1 MKLKDVH
8 PDMER
13 YLYHDCYCPYEVYSF
28 DGMFYELFE
37 PGYECKHVAES
48 DSKVAVVSACKSF
61 DTQSQKNVDD
71 KPEILLFW
79 KGEDK
84 VTDSLRMDATD
95 NNLEL
100 VKLYVHDKD
109 MQGRK
114 FNFYDKGSVVRSLK
128 QVFDL
133 CDGIVVS

>member
-8 PDMER
+8 SDMER
-13 YLYHDCYCPYEVYSF
+13 YLYEDCYCPYEVYSF
-28 DGMFYELFE
+28 DGIFYEIFE
-37 PGYECKHVAES
+37 PSYECRVVVES
-48 DSKVAVVSACKSF
+48 DSRVAVVSACKSF
-61 DTQSQKNVDD
+61 GTQSQKNVDD

-79 KGEDK
+79 KDDTK
-84 VTDSLRMDATD
+84 ITDVIRMDATD

-100 VKLYVHDKD
+100 VKLYVHGDD

-114 FNFYDKGSVVRSLK
+114 FDCYDKDEVVRSLK

>member
-1 MKLKDVH
+1 MKIKDVH

-13 YLYHDCYCPYEVYSF
+13 YLYEDCYCPYEVYSF

-37 PGYECKHVAES
+37 PGYECKLVAES
-48 DSKVAVVSACKSF
+48 DHKVAVVSACKSF

-79 KGEDK
+79 KNKDK
-84 VTDSLRMDATD
+84 VTDALRMDATD

-100 VKLYVHDKD
+100 VT
-109 MQGRK
+109 
-114 FNFYDKGSVVRSLK
+114 
-128 QVFDL
+128 
-133 CDGIVVS
+133 

>member
-1 MKLKDVH
+1 MKIKDVH
-8 PDMER
+8 PDMGR
-13 YLYHDCYCPYEVYSF
+13 YLYEDCYCPYEVYSF
-28 DGMFYELFE
+28 DGIFYEIFE
-37 PGYECKHVAES
+37 PDYECRVVAES
-48 DSKVAVVSACKSF
+48 DSRVAVVSACKSF

-71 KPEILLFW
+71 TPEILLFW
-79 KGEDK
+79 KDDTRI
-84 VTDSLRMDATD
+84 TDVIRMDATD

-100 VKLYVHDKD
+100 VKLYVHDED

-114 FNFYDKGSVVRSLK
+114 FDCYDKDEVVRSLK

>member
-8 PDMER
+8 TDMKR
-13 YLYHDCYCPYEVYSF
+13 YLYEDCYCPYEVYSF
-28 DGMFYELFE
+28 DGIFYEIFE
-37 PGYECKHVAES
+37 PDYECRVVDES

-61 DTQSQKNVDD
+61 DTQSQKDVDD
-71 KPEILLFW
+71 RPEILLFW
-79 KGEDK
+79 KDDTK
-84 VTDSLRMDATD
+84 ITDAIRMDATD

-100 VKLYVHDKD
+100 VKLYVHGED

-114 FNFYDKGSVVRSLK
+114 FDCYNKEEVVRSLK

>member
-1 MKLKDVH
+1 MTA
-8 PDMER
+8 
-13 YLYHDCYCPYEVYSF
+13 CSTS
-28 DGMFYELFE
+28 YELFE
-37 PGYECKHVAES
+37 PEYECKLVAES

-61 DTQSQKNVDD
+61 DTQSQKNVND

-79 KGEDK
+79 KDENK
-84 VTDSLRMDATD
+84 VTDALRMDATD

-100 VKLYVHDKD
+100 VKLYVHDED

-133 CDGIVVS
+133 CDGIVVN

>member
-8 PDMER
+8 TDMER
-13 YLYHDCYCPYEVYSF
+13 YLYEDCYCPYEVYSF
-28 DGMFYELFE
+28 DGIFYEIFE
-37 PGYECKHVAES
+37 PSYECRVVAES
-48 DSKVAVVSACKSF
+48 DSRVAVVSACKSF

-79 KGEDK
+79 KDDTK
-84 VTDSLRMDATD
+84 ITDAIRMYATD

-100 VKLYVHDKD
+100 VRLYVHEEDMQDKKFDCYDKD
-109 MQGRK
+109 E
-114 FNFYDKGSVVRSLK
+114 VVRSLK

>member
-1 MKLKDVH
+1 MKIKDVH

-13 YLYHDCYCPYEVYSF
+13 YLYEDCYCPYEVYSF

-37 PGYECKHVAES
+37 PGYECKLVAES
-48 DSKVAVVSACKSF
+48 DHKVAVVSACKSF

-79 KGEDK
+79 KNEDK
-84 VTDSLRMDATD
+84 VTDALRMDATD

-100 VKLYVHDKD
+100 VKLYVHDED

-114 FNFYDKGSVVRSLK
+114 FNFYNKDSVVRSLK

>member
-1 MKLKDVH
+1 
-8 PDMER
+8 MER
-13 YLYHDCYCPYEVYSF
+13 YLYRDCYCPYEVYSF

-37 PGYECKHVAES
+37 PGYECRLVAES

-79 KGEDK
+79 KNDDK
-84 VTDSLRMDATD
+84 VTDTLRMDATD